1 MGRECGGGYLGLP
14 LSGGI
19 MFTRSHDRAGL
30 GPAENLP
37 PTLQPQAVLSMAPEA
52 NRRLSFLASCLVYL
66 GCGIAVSGL
75 SQVQAKPRGNPF
87 TQGMNTVDVEF
98 PPALPPVATV
108 APPPPPML
116 AQARPQSG
124 ETLPPPPPDAVSDT
138 LPGHLPTEDLST
150 KGLTGPANPTGT
162 PSSVLPPGAV
172 QVPSGFVPVAAAP
185 VLMAFDQMVVRSQV
199 PPNYPPMARL
209 AKVQGSVVLLMTVDV
224 QGIPAEVQ
232 LLQGVHPSLD
242 AESLRVA
249 RLWRFEPAR
258 VNGAPVVA
266 QFRLTLNFRLK

>member
-1 MGRECGGGYLGLP
+1 
-14 LSGGI
+14 
-19 MFTRSHDRAGL
+19 MFTRSKDRAGL
-30 GPAENLP
+30 GPAEILP

-87 TQGMNTVDVEF
+87 TQGMHTVDVEF
-98 PPALPPVATV
+98 PPALPPMAI
-108 APPPPPML
+108 APPPAPMS
-116 AQARPQSG
+116 AQVRPRTG
-124 ETLPPPPPDAVSDT
+124 DALPPPPPDGVSEVPPT
-138 LPGHLPTEDLST
+138 HLPTEDISRT
-150 KGLTGPANPTGT
+150 GVIGPANPTGST
-162 PSSVLPPGAV
+162 IATLPAGAV
-172 QVPSGFVPVAAAP
+172 PAPLGFVPVAAAP
-185 VLMAFDQMVVRSQV
+185 VLMTFDQMVVRNQV
-199 PPNYPPMARL
+199 PPLYPPMARL

-232 LLQGVHPSLD
+232 VLQGVHSSLD

-258 VNGAPVVA
+258 VNGAPVMA